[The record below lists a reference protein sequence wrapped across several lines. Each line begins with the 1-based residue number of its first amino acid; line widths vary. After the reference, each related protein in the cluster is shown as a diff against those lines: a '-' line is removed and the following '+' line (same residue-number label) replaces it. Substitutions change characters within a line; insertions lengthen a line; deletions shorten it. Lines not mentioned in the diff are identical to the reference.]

1 MNQLNYIK
9 TLDGLR
15 FYSILGV
22 MLGHWVHST
31 FTYAFALGVIVFFVL
46 SGYLITR
53 ILLVTKEKYPHEVPI
68 RLFRT
73 FYIRRSLRIFPI
85 YFLTILILYFM
96 NVPDIRLNIVWLLSF
111 TANIQFFL
119 NNSFYGF
126 IGHLWSLS
134 VEEQFYIFYPFLIF
148 GLKRKFLLPSL
159 VLMVSLGLIS
169 RAVLYFTGSGIVSQA
184 TFTFSAF
191 DSLALGGILAYL
203 ELYNKTFLIKI
214 ITEYKNTW
222 ICILISFLLCYVF
235 FSYGLNKLNNIFIA
249 YNLIFSRLLI
259 SLLTFYFLANTIL
272 NRLGLNVRQY
282 FENKYI
288 VFLGK
293 ISYGMYFY
301 HLFISASINYV
312 IIKYQYI
319 VINNQFLLFL
329 IYFSA
334 TVLVSVLSWT
344 LIEAPINNLKT
355 KFKY

>member
-1 MNQLNYIK
+1 MNQLNYIN

-22 MLGHWVHST
+22 MLGHWIHST

-85 YFLTILILYFM
+85 YFLTLLLLYFM
-96 NVPDIRLNIVWLLSF
+96 NVPDIKENIVWLLSF

-126 IGHLWSLS
+126 IGHLWSLC

-148 GLKRKFLLPSL
+148 GLKRNFILPSL
-159 VLMVSLGLIS
+159 VLMVTLGVIS
-169 RAVLYFTGSGIVSQA
+169 RATLYFAGSGIVSQT
-184 TFTFSAF
+184 TFTLSAF

-203 ELYNKTFLIKI
+203 ELYHKVFLIKV
-214 ITEYKNTW
+214 ITEYKKTW
-222 ICILISFLLCYVF
+222 IGILILFLFCYAF
-235 FSYGLNKLNNIFIA
+235 FSYGLNKLDEIFVA
-249 YNLIFSRLLI
+249 YNLIFSRFLI
-259 SLLTFYFLANTIL
+259 SLLTFYFLAITIL
-272 NRLGLNVRQY
+272 NQLSLNVKQY
-282 FENKYI
+282 FESKYI

-301 HLFISASINYV
+301 HLFVSTSVNYLLSKNNFT
-312 IIKYQYI
+312 IITNQY
-319 VINNQFLLFL
+319 LLFS
-329 IYFSA
+329 IYFVA
-334 TVLVSVLSWT
+334 TVLVSVLSWK
-344 LIEAPINNLKT
+344 LIEAPINNLKSR
-355 KFKY
+355 FKY